1 MAKNDISMEQVIKEA
16 EQEIELI
23 CSITGQAYIRA
34 ANEKEGM
41 RLIAVES
48 ESFQQWFRS
57 YCYDGYGCRRCKIFY
72 CTAF

>member
-1 MAKNDISMEQVIKEA
+1 MEQVIKEA

-23 CSITGQAYIRA
+23 CSTTGQAYIRA

-57 YCYDGYGCRRCKIFY
+57 YCYDGYGIILPSG
-72 CTAF
+72 AHIQAQAHI